1 MVDQFGSDVCVRGGQ
16 VVWLEWGKSRL
27 RKEGGRIWEIGPD
40 TQTLLMLRMNRE
52 LMGAGRVAQ
61 GALLSA
67 LW

>member
-1 MVDQFGSDVCVRGGQ
+1 MTKPQPDTRTARG
-16 VVWLEWGKSRL
+16 
-27 RKEGGRIWEIGPD
+27 KEGGRILEIGPD